1 MVNNM
6 INLKFN
12 MELDKTRYLSYM
24 LKEATI
30 RVKLGA
36 FKFNNSDK
44 ASHPKLLQFFLI
56 FMKVLRIKK
65 LI

>member
-1 MVNNM
+1 
-6 INLKFN
+6 

-36 FKFNNSDK
+36 FRFKNSDN
-44 ASHPKLLQFFLI
+44 ASHPKLLQFFFNIYESLTN
-56 FMKVLRIKK
+56 
-65 LI
+65 